1 VTLNTTQGGDSKG
14 DQDGRTVRLCSGA
27 GIHVAAFTQNPQCQ
41 SAQQQQVRP
50 KTSASCISGP
60 AASPSSSRIMA
71 RERWR
76 RIMLPPP
83 PHPQRSSAVFKAAQ
97 YSCLRSMPDAV
108 FRGRQPVSLAAYGL
122 CCRMHHCFCAL
133 GTNNLSEPP
142 QDHSAQRSTRKF
154 LFGLKDLFFCGT
166 KRESYRQ
173 IFGRLCMARR
183 ASEDIEVGRAAEGS
197 VPSLTGMNLH
207 EVFFNAHTHTH
218 KSSLTLS
225 HTSTQT
231 RAHIHPRPLSL

>member
-1 VTLNTTQGGDSKG
+1 MTLNTTQGGDSKG

-154 LFGLKDLFFCGT
+154 LFGLKDLFFFAGQKGNLT
-166 KRESYRQ
+166 AKSLADFAWREELLRTLKWEELQ
-173 IFGRLCMARR
+173 KEACP
-183 ASEDIEVGRAAEGS
+183 ASPG
-197 VPSLTGMNLH
+197 
-207 EVFFNAHTHTH
+207 
-218 KSSLTLS
+218 
-225 HTSTQT
+225 
-231 RAHIHPRPLSL
+231 